1 MKNYLSVL
9 SLLVFL
15 GNSAIA
21 GLENLPSLLKDD
33 TMQVRRTK
41 RKNDWQEALRSLKSQ
56 SVEQT
61 DVIEPLSKFTKQ
73 YEELLQ
79 GRAFKMVLFFHSREK
94 NSTPEYFYIV
104 VKDENNYVRVEFVD
118 GKQVLGEILE

>member
-15 GNSAIA
+15 GDSAIA
-21 GLENLPSLLKDD
+21 GLENLPSLLKKD

-41 RKNDWQEALRSLKSQ
+41 RINYWQEALQCLKSQ
-56 SVEQT
+56 SAEA
-61 DVIEPLSKFTKQ
+61 DVIDPLSKFRKE